1 LPQSGAC
8 LTVHPP
14 RNGVVC
20 KHRTT
25 EVQLDITQPSEV
37 CLNFAHRS
45 VYRSKSSAQTIPQL
59 SDQPCDSIPI
69 VNFKFTLLFN
79 FSLKIVSI
87 LAQQLLGFLV
97 LSNLALAVRFQFGIE
112 EVTVGT
118 TRDNFEDDGLLVV
131 ASYTGSGNKSN
142 DWELGSLEEGD
153 SIKWTNLTQEIDVPS
168 GASNLSVAIGV
179 SNAKDADEEL
189 VSSKS
194 AGSMGT
200 KWF

>member
-1 LPQSGAC
+1 MLST
-8 LTVHPP
+8 L
-14 RNGVVC
+14 
-20 KHRTT
+20 
-25 EVQLDITQPSEV
+25 
-37 CLNFAHRS
+37 AH
-45 VYRSKSSAQTIPQL
+45 
-59 SDQPCDSIPI
+59 
-69 VNFKFTLLFN
+69 
-79 FSLKIVSI
+79 
-87 LAQQLLGFLV
+87 QLLGFLI
-97 LSNLALAVRFQFGIE
+97 LSNFALAVRFKFGIE

-189 VSSKS
+189 VSSK
-194 AGSMGT
+194 
-200 KWF
+200 

>member
-1 LPQSGAC
+1 M
-8 LTVHPP
+8 
-14 RNGVVC
+14 
-20 KHRTT
+20 
-25 EVQLDITQPSEV
+25 
-37 CLNFAHRS
+37 
-45 VYRSKSSAQTIPQL
+45 
-59 SDQPCDSIPI
+59 
-69 VNFKFTLLFN
+69 
-79 FSLKIVSI
+79 VSI